1 MSRYV
6 DVVITRETK
15 PVSEKGFGLPLMLAT
30 SKALEYTIYEGIED
44 VAVDFT
50 ETTREYKLASRMFGQ
65 TPKIKELACY
75 GVSYVPTTP
84 EAPAD
89 EVTVLT
95 AALNELVQFNN
106 EFYYLVCPES
116 GDAEIKALAEW
127 ISTQDKLYGVTTQS
141 VALTE
146 ELSGLYDNVFLS
158 VHDDPNAF
166 HAEGLIGMNAPKV
179 IGSFTWTFKQVQGVR
194 AARLTN
200 AEINQVLK
208 NNATVQVNEAGVLLN
223 AMGVSTSGEY
233 IDNVQATHFLKAR
246 ITEDIFRLLAMKEKV
261 PYDNRGIAMVVNELN
276 VRLKSAY
283 RQGIIAENDAGEP
296 DYKITYPLRSE
307 IPKNTIAKRVLPDVK
322 FRAIVAGA
330 IEKVEINGV
339 LAL

>member
-30 SKALEYTIYEGIED
+30 SKPLEYSIYESIED
-44 VAVDFT
+44 VAVDFP

-65 TPKIKELACY
+65 TPRIKELACY
-75 GVSYVPTTP
+75 GVSYVPT
-84 EAPAD
+84 AD
-89 EVTVLT
+89 DVAVLT
-95 AALNELVQFNN
+95 TALNELVQINN
-106 EFYYLVCPES
+106 EFYYLVCPEA

-127 ISTQDKLYGVTTQS
+127 ISTQDKLYGVTTKS
-141 VALTE
+141 IAITT

-158 VHDDPNAF
+158 VHDLEDAF

-223 AMGVSTSGEY
+223 AKGVSTSGEY
-233 IDNVQATHFLKAR
+233 IDNIQATHFLKAR

-261 PYDNRGIAMVVNELN
+261 PYDNRGIAMVVNELD
-276 VRLKSAY
+276 VRLKSAF
-283 RQGIIAENDAGEP
+283 RQGIIAVNDAGDP

-307 IPKNTIAKRVLPDVK
+307 IPKNTIAQRILPDVK
-322 FRAIVAGA
+322 FRAILAGA
-330 IEKVEINGV
+330 VEKVEINGV